1 MLLVTAL
8 LAGSETISIALC
20 FPDKLNVMETGY
32 RQHIDKL
39 RELIE
44 DIAIAILSTHN
55 GTEIRSRP
63 MATTEI
69 DKDGNIWFF
78 TDEFSEKV
86 SEVESAHK
94 VCLSYSHPGRNTYV
108 VINGMASLVKDKAKM
123 EHLFNSTVKSFF
135 PKGLD
140 DPSLALLR
148 VKPYEAEY
156 WTNHQDEGMLR
167 FMGILGSSPVADE
180 ELHHGEHGKI
190 NL

>member
-1 MLLVTAL
+1 VKPSQFLSVFQ
-8 LAGSETISIALC
+8 INKN
-20 FPDKLNVMETGY
+20 DMETGY

-44 DIAIAILSTHN
+44 DIDVAILSTQN
-55 GTEIRSRP
+55 GSEIKSRP
-63 MATTEI
+63 MASTEV
-69 DKDGNIWFF
+69 DKEGNIWFF
-78 TDEFSEKV
+78 TDEYSEKV
-86 SEVESAHK
+86 SEVESEHK

-108 VINGMASLVKDKAKM
+108 VINGKASLVRDKTKM
-123 EHLFNSTVKSFF
+123 EALFSSKVKSFF
-135 PKGLD
+135 PKGID
-140 DPSLALLR
+140 DLSLALLK